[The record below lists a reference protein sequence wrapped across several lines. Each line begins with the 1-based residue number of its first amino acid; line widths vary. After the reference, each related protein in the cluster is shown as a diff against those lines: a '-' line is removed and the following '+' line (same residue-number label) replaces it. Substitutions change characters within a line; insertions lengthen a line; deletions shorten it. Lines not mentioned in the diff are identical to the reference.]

1 VVEAITSEFAEL
13 LAVLCDKI
21 LLTLATPSS
30 TFSLANLT
38 MAALIAVWWVSRGR
52 WRGLRV
58 LIRALFPRR
67 WLVGASARADWGFAA
82 FNILFI
88 GILFSWAVLS
98 VVTVTDAVHM
108 ALTNS
113 FGTVSA
119 RPLPGWAAT
128 TIVTLLL
135 YFAFELAYFLDH
147 LLKHKVP
154 LLWHFHRVHHFAE
167 TLGPAT
173 FHRLHPVDTLI
184 FYNIVALFMGG
195 MSGLCVWAMPTIDE
209 QTLWGANAAL
219 ALVAFVITPLQHS
232 HVWIPATGWLGRII
246 LSPAHHQLHH
256 SDDPAH
262 HNRNLGSTLALF
274 DWLAA
279 TLIIPEKRRPRLVFG
294 AGSYPVNPHSLRGAW
309 WQPFVE
315 AWRAIQGSR
324 QIQGQGEGQGRDS
337 AAKSGSPAT
346 LL

>member
-1 VVEAITSEFAEL
+1 MVEAITSEFAEL
-13 LAVLCDKI
+13 LAVLRDKI

-38 MAALIAVWWVSRGR
+38 LAGLIAAWWVSRGR
-52 WRGLRV
+52 WRGRRV

-67 WLVGASARADWGFAA
+67 WLVGASARADWVFAA

-88 GILFSWAVLS
+88 GIIFSWAVLS

-108 ALTNS
+108 VLTDS

-119 RPLPGWAAT
+119 PPLPGWAAT

-135 YFAFELAYFLDH
+135 YFAFELGYFLDH

-154 LLWHFHRVHHFAE
+154 LLWHFHRVHHLAE

-195 MSGLCVWAMPTIDE
+195 MSGLCAWAMPTIDE

-232 HVWIPATGWLGRII
+232 HVWIPATGWLGRVV

-315 AWRAIQGSR
+315 AWQTIQGGR
-324 QIQGQGEGQGRDS
+324 QGQGQAQGQDS
-337 AAKSGSPAT
+337 ATQSVPRAT
-346 LL
+346 PH

>member
-1 VVEAITSEFAEL
+1 MVEAITNEFAEL
-13 LAVLCDKI
+13 LAVLRDKI

-38 MAALIAVWWVSRGR
+38 LAGLIAIWWVSRGR

-58 LIRALFPRR
+58 LTRALFPRR
-67 WLVGASARADWGFAA
+67 WLVGASARADWVFAA

-88 GILFSWAVLS
+88 GIMFSWAVLS
-98 VVTVTDAVHM
+98 AVTVTDAVHM
-108 ALTNS
+108 VLTDS
-113 FGTVSA
+113 FGTVIA
-119 RPLPGWAAT
+119 PPLPGWAAT

-135 YFAFELAYFLDH
+135 YFAFELGYFLDH

-154 LLWHFHRVHHFAE
+154 LLWHFHRVHHLAE

-184 FYNIVALFMGG
+184 FYNIVALLTGG
-195 MSGLCVWAMPTIDE
+195 MSGLCAWAMPSIDE

-232 HVWIPATGWLGRII
+232 HVWIPATGWLGRVV

-315 AWRAIQGSR
+315 AWQTIQGGV
-324 QIQGQGEGQGRDS
+324 QAQGQAQDQDS
-337 AAKSGSPAT
+337 ATEPVPRAT
-346 LL
+346 PH